1 MSVTP
6 ASGPHDTVNEL
17 RFWYW
22 LRPFTW
28 QPGRTVSTIVH
39 VSFAAGRDS
48 WFPAASSAVVANSYT
63 PSAEAVNERKPK
75 FPPGWTEYCIQIAL
89 PAVRYHRVM
98 LATPVPFP
106 SEAPY
111 ETQKVSVFS

>member
-1 MSVTP
+1 MPCPLAENVPAVRGVSTSQFVQAAPVLYWIVYETMSVTP

-28 QPGRTVSTIVH
+28 EPGRTVSTIVH

-75 FPPGWTEYCIQIAL
+75 FPPGWTEY
-89 PAVRYHRVM
+89 
-98 LATPVPFP
+98 
-106 SEAPY
+106 
-111 ETQKVSVFS
+111 